1 MNDKPKMGYHV
12 GQNMFDEY
20 LCKIASALEVNE
32 KWDTLIKEHCDD
44 PNWAVWKKDIIAKI
58 SEGKEIPY
66 YGIFN
71 GEIICEVYAAPNYTP
86 GKNAEGLHEDS
97 TVYLSAFRTVE
108 KYRGK
113 GYFSRL
119 FQFMLEDLRQKG
131 FSKAVLGV
139 EPCEV
144 INKQIYLHWGFTE
157 KMYIGTCTY
166 PDGTVI
172 EVEYYGKSL
181 R

>member
-12 GQNMFDEY
+12 GQKLFDEY
-20 LCKIASALEVNE
+20 VCKIASALEVNE
-32 KWDTLIKEHCDD
+32 KWNTLIKEHCDD
-44 PNWAVWKKDIIAKI
+44 PNWAVWKMDIIAKI

-71 GEIICEVYAAPNYTP
+71 GEII
-86 GKNAEGLHEDS
+86 
-97 TVYLSAFRTVE
+97 
-108 KYRGK
+108 
-113 GYFSRL
+113 
-119 FQFMLEDLRQKG
+119 
-131 FSKAVLGV
+131 
-139 EPCEV
+139 
-144 INKQIYLHWGFTE
+144 NKQIYLHWGFTE
-157 KMYIGTCTY
+157 KLYTGTCTY